1 MNVRSTGKLLNVAYG
16 SDNKVA
22 LSVIHSHVETHRCI
36 PIKCTCTQLHSICCR
51 YVYYVFLPMYWLRRQ
66 HLNSVVF
73 SSLTV
78 TVTSSCSRV
87 LYHGWICV
95 VFRFSFFFFFFFFV
109 ICWLYNLFCF
119 PSSLTCSVWLEG
131 LVGSEYSLRFLSI
144 FYVLLMVT
152 SSYFIIVLCSF
163 RTFSFSVCFYLFNNI
178 ARLSGGS
185 NNRAVHRLWRSP

>member
-1 MNVRSTGKLLNVAYG
+1 MYIMFFCLCIGYEDSIWTVLFFRAWLSLLRVAAPVFYIM
-16 SDNKVA
+16 A
-22 LSVIHSHVETHRCI
+22 ESV
-36 PIKCTCTQLHSICCR
+36 LFFG
-51 YVYYVFLPMYWLRRQ
+51 FLF
-66 HLNSVVF
+66 F
-73 SSLTV
+73 S
-78 TVTSSCSRV
+78 
-87 LYHGWICV
+87 
-95 VFRFSFFFFFFFFV
+95 FFFV

-144 FYVLLMVT
+144 FCVLLMVT

>member
-95 VFRFSFFFFFFFFV
+95 VFRFSFFFFFFLLFV
-109 ICWLYNLFCF
+109 GCTICFASPPRWPVLCGLK
-119 PSSLTCSVWLEG
+119 VWLG
-131 LVGSEYSLRFLSI
+131 LNTHSDFCLYFVCCWW
-144 FYVLLMVT
+144 LL
-152 SSYFIIVLCSF
+152 
-163 RTFSFSVCFYLFNNI
+163 
-178 ARLSGGS
+178 
-185 NNRAVHRLWRSP
+185 HRIL

>member
-95 VFRFSFFFFFFFFV
+95 VFRFSFFFFFFFCYLLVVQFV
-109 ICWLYNLFCF
+109 LLPLLVDLFCVAWRF
-119 PSSLTCSVWLEG
+119 GWVWILTQISVYILCAADG
-131 LVGSEYSLRFLSI
+131 YFIVFYNCFMFISYFFFLCLFLSI
-144 FYVLLMVT
+144 
-152 SSYFIIVLCSF
+152 
-163 RTFSFSVCFYLFNNI
+163 
-178 ARLSGGS
+178 
-185 NNRAVHRLWRSP
+185 